1 IVSLQNEDGSFSG
14 DEWGETD
21 TRFVFC
27 AVLCL
32 SLLRRLDDKRL
43 NLDKAIEYIV
53 RCRNFDGGFGSSP
66 GGESHSA
73 QVYVCVGTLTILNA
87 LHHVDADQLGW
98 WLSERQLK
106 NGGLNGRP
114 EKLEDVCY
122 SWWVLSSLSMIKR
135 LHWIDADKLAHFI
148 LTAQDTETGGFSDRP
163 GNMVDVYHTNFG
175 LAGLS
180 LLGYPGLAPVDP
192 VYCMPRT
199 VIQRLGLGEKYQ
211 VLLPSS
217 LYSSL
222 FQQLPPPFLTIHH
235 IFKHTMSS
243 TPKPAKQPKQS
254 KESTEPG
261 TPHETDASPANAS
274 SVLTLRTTMALVL
287 VVCLAIQQLAPSAFL
302 AALFGTGNTDT
313 ASPTWTNTAKD
324 ATRGGGDGG
333 DSRGGGG
340 EGSSTW
346 AARPSV
352 KPIMFGT
359 PDPQAFSAPP
369 RFTSGSSSKGQG
381 EERRRRSDSPFRDFF
396 NQSEDDQ
403 PTPEASCTRYHCR
416 ETGACVERPIDCP
429 CQYEQDTKCQRGDWY
444 SCHRGPY
451 DCSAS
456 S

>member
-1 IVSLQNEDGSFSG
+1 MSATDNASTTRPELLLDLHVKYIQELDNKKGDLEYWLTEHLRVNGMYWGLTALHLMGKPEALDHEKMVDYLTKCQHDNGGFGGHIGHDPHLLSTLSAVQVLLMLDRLDAVNVDKIVDYIVSLQNEDGSFSG

-211 VLLPSS
+211 VL
-217 LYSSL
+217 
-222 FQQLPPPFLTIHH
+222 
-235 IFKHTMSS
+235 
-243 TPKPAKQPKQS
+243 
-254 KESTEPG
+254 
-261 TPHETDASPANAS
+261 
-274 SVLTLRTTMALVL
+274 
-287 VVCLAIQQLAPSAFL
+287 
-302 AALFGTGNTDT
+302 
-313 ASPTWTNTAKD
+313 
-324 ATRGGGDGG
+324 
-333 DSRGGGG
+333 
-340 EGSSTW
+340 
-346 AARPSV
+346 
-352 KPIMFGT
+352 
-359 PDPQAFSAPP
+359 
-369 RFTSGSSSKGQG
+369 
-381 EERRRRSDSPFRDFF
+381 
-396 NQSEDDQ
+396 
-403 PTPEASCTRYHCR
+403 
-416 ETGACVERPIDCP
+416 
-429 CQYEQDTKCQRGDWY
+429 
-444 SCHRGPY
+444 
-451 DCSAS
+451 
-456 S
+456 